1 MHNLNLNLG
10 TKVVSING
18 DPQRTIEFN
27 PQDTLFVEKFY
38 LVYSEIQAKQEDLI
52 TRNEAIDTTPG
63 EDGLPAGFKEQIA
76 LINETCAY
84 MREKIDYLFGEGTS
98 QTAFGNV
105 MNMEA
110 IAQFLEGV
118 MPLIVGDRTEKVAK
132 YAAKKTTKA
141 ME

>member
-1 MHNLNLNLG
+1 MHNINLNLG

-38 LVYSEIQAKQEDLI
+38 QVYSEIQAKQEYLSAKA
-52 TRNEAIDTTPG
+52 EAIDTTPG
-63 EDGLPAGFKEQIA
+63 EDGLPVGFKEQIA
-76 LINETCAY
+76 LINETCTY

-98 QTAFGNV
+98 QTVFGSV
-105 MNMEA
+105 MNMDA
-110 IAQFLEGV
+110 IAQFLEGITP
-118 MPLIVGDRTEKVAK
+118 MIMNDRTDKVAK